1 MSAGLAIPSLDL
13 VAPAVAFP
21 PPPPP
26 VGDFVLPH
34 TGASPLAHGFD
45 ASQAASHGA
54 GAALHVLES
63 LSGFLLV
70 GRAALLTTRVLA
82 QAAVRAAGE
91 LHCLEQQEEVAAA
104 LAEQWQA
111 AAYAAARANARR
123 TALLCRMRRVHTTI
137 GGDGDAPPRPDLP
150 PPLEPVGCE
159 LGKFVAELA
168 RFEDRVRQVEEIWT
182 SWEIRRLTAVVD
194 TAVSAVETDG
204 ADDDAWGRM
213 LRDRQDAMLARHM
226 KSRTAHVEQQEER
239 PSAVPSR
246 ITPEQTRES
255 EAVRQAGVDILAA
268 LDPQADPQTAALAA
282 AAVGKAVQHA
292 AGSPTRARRHL
303 NDARS
308 VVRDANRDA
317 EARRAQE
324 EWAAA
329 QLGFLT
335 RMPPEYAEPLPEA
348 PDAVA
353 ALHRVLD
360 DGALLAATERRLVEQ
375 RVRERHDHLAALYV
389 YAQCSEVF
397 AELAERHGGPADT
410 SVTEGGELRL
420 DWTPEGWQPGHWL
433 RATLVDGTFR
443 VATMYRGAPGERSR
457 KEKELDDAR
466 CQEARQRI
474 GEFAELARELGL
486 TVHFRIEQVEGAR
499 PGLPGEDAVSLDG
512 LGQIPEQGRRGEQR
526 RRDDRPTRRERTVGG
541 DDRR

>member
-13 VAPAVAFP
+13 VAPAVTFP

-34 TGASPLAHGFD
+34 TGASPLTHGFD
-45 ASQAASHGA
+45 VSQAASHGA

-82 QAAVRAAGE
+82 QAAVRAADE
-91 LHCLEQQEEVAAA
+91 LHCLERQEEIAAA

-123 TALLCRMRRVHTTI
+123 TALLCRMRRVRTTGG
-137 GGDGDAPPRPDLP
+137 GGDGEAPPQPDLP

-159 LGKFVAELA
+159 LGTFRRELA
-168 RFEDRVRQVEEIWT
+168 RFEDHVRRAEEIWT
-182 SWEIRRLTAVVD
+182 AWEIRRLTAVVD
-194 TAVSAVETDG
+194 TAVSGVDTDG
-204 ADDDAWGRM
+204 ADDAWGRM
-213 LRDRQDAMLARHM
+213 LRDRQAAMLARHM
-226 KSRTAHVEQQEER
+226 ESRTADAEQREEQ

-246 ITPEQTRES
+246 ITPEQAHDI
-255 EAVRQAGVDILAA
+255 EAVRHVGAGILAA
-268 LDPQADPQTAALAA
+268 LDPQADPRTAVLAA
-282 AAVGKAVQHA
+282 AAVGNAVRKAA
-292 AGSPTRARRHL
+292 DSPTRAQRHL
-303 NDARS
+303 NDARR

-317 EARRAQE
+317 EARRAQA

-329 QLGFLT
+329 QLDFLT
-335 RMPPEYAEPLPEA
+335 RKPPEYAEPLPEA

-360 DGALLAATERRLVEQ
+360 DGVLLGATERRLVEQ

-397 AELAERHGGPADT
+397 AELAERHGGLADT
-410 SVTEGGELRL
+410 SVTQGRELRL
-420 DWTPEGWQPGHWL
+420 DWTPEGWEPDHWL

-457 KEKELDDAR
+457 KEQELDDAR
-466 CQEARQRI
+466 CEEARQRLD
-474 GEFAELARELGL
+474 EFAELARELGL
-486 TVHFRIEQVEGAR
+486 TVHFRIEQVKGAR
-499 PGLPGEDAVSLDG
+499 PGLPGEDAISLDD
-512 LGQIPEQGRRGEQR
+512 LGRLPAQDPRGEHR
-526 RRDDRPTRRERTVGG
+526 RRDERPTRRERTVGD